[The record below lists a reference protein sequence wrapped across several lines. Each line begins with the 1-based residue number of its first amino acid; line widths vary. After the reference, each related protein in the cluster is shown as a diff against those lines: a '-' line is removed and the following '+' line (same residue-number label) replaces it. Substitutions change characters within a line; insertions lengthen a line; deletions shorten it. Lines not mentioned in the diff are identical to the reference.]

1 MADVTMGEDAAR
13 ALQEAENFCWRANV
27 GIVAPEHLLA
37 GCLKVLNMV
46 GFPGMPADG
55 AIESALLMAQGMSE
69 DKLTQNVM
77 FGSAARD
84 AVNFTAR
91 LVREAGGGEIDTLT
105 LAYGIIQ
112 SGELGPMFFSAL
124 GVGKAELVAALAAGS
139 GGPESEWR
147 IRVAGFRNFP
157 MR

>member
-1 MADVTMGEDAAR
+1 MAEVSLSPDAGC
-13 ALQEAENFCWRANV
+13 ALQEAENYCWRANV

-37 GCLKVLNMV
+37 GCIRVLNAA
-46 GFPGMPADG
+46 GFPGLPSD
-55 AIESALLMAQGMSE
+55 EQVEQALLMAQGMSE
-69 DKLTQNVM
+69 DALTQNVM

-112 SGELGPMFFSAL
+112 SGELGPMLFSAM
-124 GVGKAELVAALAAGS
+124 GTTKAELVEALTNPAN
-139 GGPESEWR
+139 SE
-147 IRVAGFRNFP
+147 
-157 MR
+157 

>member
-1 MADVTMGEDAAR
+1 MTGEVTLSEDAGR
-13 ALQEAENFCWRANV
+13 ALREAENFCWRMNV

-37 GCLKVLNMV
+37 GCLKVLNIA
-46 GFPGMPADG
+46 GAAGLPADE
-55 AIESALLMAQGMSE
+55 ALEAALLMAQGMSE

-91 LVREAGGGEIDTLT
+91 LVREAGGGEINTLT
-105 LAYGIIQ
+105 LAYGLIE

-124 GVGKAELVAALAAGS
+124 GTTKAEMVEALAGS
-139 GGPESEWR
+139 QERAMSNEQ
-147 IRVAGFRNFP
+147 
-157 MR
+157 

>member
-1 MADVTMGEDAAR
+1 MSDEVTLSEDAGR
-13 ALQEAENFCWRANV
+13 ALKEAENFCWRTNV

-37 GCLKVLNMV
+37 GCLKVLNMAGLV
-46 GFPGMPADG
+46 GMPADD
-55 AIESALLMAQGMSE
+55 AVESALLMAQGMSE
-69 DKLTQNVM
+69 EKLTQNVM

-91 LVREAGGGEIDTLT
+91 LVREAGGGEINPLT

-124 GVGKAELVAALAAGS
+124 GTTKADLLASLVSLGQ
-139 GGPESEWR
+139 
-147 IRVAGFRNFP
+147 
-157 MR
+157 